1 MGVWQPD
8 TNFATV
14 HYADYAELPAK
25 KIWSWGVDPDGLDWR
40 RALSDNNSAYVEVQ
54 AGLFRNQETYA
65 FLEPRQTI
73 RFSEYWMPARGLG
86 GIARA
91 NLTGVLNLSRRS
103 GELLAAFNANA
114 KIPQAS
120 IRILQGARILSD
132 EKITLTPDR
141 TWTREIPAAPPDPC
155 TFELRDA
162 AGQLLLRQ
170 TEGQYDWTPAA
181 EIQTGPQPVPPQ
193 PGALQQGTDQELQ
206 GELLA
211 ALRTYQDAL
220 RQSPQDFD
228 LAVAAGRLCA
238 ALQRDPEAIAYL
250 EPAAARATSN
260 PEIAYYLGLV
270 YDASGDFQK
279 ARTAYESAA
288 RMPSWRVPANLKLG
302 ELLARRGD
310 LKSALAA
317 LHMAG
322 GDLRAAEET
331 EALQHAAKLKTS
343 VPADPAAS
351 LFLQWDTR
359 AHDDPALLQNLAADP
374 ARVLEVAAEYMR
386 LGLYARALDILSR
399 DFPAVPPDQAEP
411 GAVLPQHHPLI
422 AYYRGYCRAKL
433 GASPAA
439 DYAAAQK
446 LSTLYVFPSRDED
459 LAVLQS
465 ALAADPRDMT
475 AHYLYGTQ
483 QFARG
488 DTGQALQHWTIAR
501 DAGAPIPVLHTS
513 IGNLLMR
520 EKHDSIAALK
530 AFREGLPIDPLNRRL
545 YQGID
550 DALSLMSRPAR
561 ELAASLQR
569 YPDQPN
575 MPAELVD
582 ELALELAES
591 QDFDAALALFHGRFF
606 PREEG
611 GTNVRQVWVEVR
623 VLQSLAQAAAN
634 RCDSALA
641 TTAGLAAESAGLA
654 FTKDGLQPFV
664 DAPRT
669 QYLIGQVESRCG
681 QASDAAARWTK
692 VSAAQGP
699 SNLVWAWG
707 AAKKLP
713 GYHQDDWAKRFAT
726 ARAQAASASP
736 YVIGA
741 LDAVLAK
748 RTEAWTHFQQSILQP
763 DSHMSHHLTR
773 MAMSGAGLPD

>member
-1 MGVWQPD
+1 
-8 TNFATV
+8 
-14 HYADYAELPAK
+14 
-25 KIWSWGVDPDGLDWR
+25 
-40 RALSDNNSAYVEVQ
+40 
-54 AGLFRNQETYA
+54 
-65 FLEPRQTI
+65 
-73 RFSEYWMPARGLG
+73 MPCKP
-86 GIARA
+86 IA
-91 NLTGVLNLSRRS
+91 
-103 GELLAAFNANA
+103 
-114 KIPQAS
+114 
-120 IRILQGARILSD
+120 
-132 EKITLTPDR
+132 
-141 TWTREIPAAPPDPC
+141 
-155 TFELRDA
+155 
-162 AGQLLLRQ
+162 
-170 TEGQYDWTPAA
+170 
-181 EIQTGPQPVPPQ
+181 
-193 PGALQQGTDQELQ
+193 PGN
-206 GELLA
+206 
-211 ALRTYQDAL
+211 
-220 RQSPQDFD
+220 FD

-238 ALQRDPEAIAYL
+238 TLQRYPEAIAYL

-260 PEIAYYLGLV
+260 PEISYYLGLA
-270 YDASGDFQK
+270 YDAAGDFEK
-279 ARTAYESAA
+279 ARAAYESAA
-288 RMPSWRVPANLKLG
+288 RMPSWSAAANLKLG
-302 ELLARRGD
+302 ELLARNGGRD
-310 LKSALAA
+310 AALAA
-317 LHMAG
+317 LHAAG
-322 GDLRAAEET
+322 RDLRATEET

-359 AHDDPALLQNLAADP
+359 AHDDPARLQTLAADP
-374 ARVLEVAAEYMR
+374 IRVLEIAAAYMR
-386 LGLYARALDILSR
+386 LGLYAQAADLLSR

-411 GAVLPQHHPLI
+411 GAVLPQFHPLV

-433 GASPAA
+433 GASPVA

-465 ALAADPRDMT
+465 ALTANPNDMT

-483 QFARG
+483 RFARG

-530 AFREGLPIDPLNRRL
+530 AFREGLPIDPLNRKL
-545 YQGID
+545 YEGTD

-561 ELAASLQR
+561 ELAASLER

-575 MPAELVD
+575 MPAELVY
-582 ELALELAES
+582 ELALEHAES
-591 QDFDAALALFHGRFF
+591 QNFDAALALFHGRFF

-623 VLQSLAQAAAN
+623 VLQSLAQAAAIQ
-634 RCDSALA
+634 CDSALA
-641 TTAGLAAESAGLA
+641 IIGALAAESPGLD

-664 DAPRT
+664 NAPRT

-681 QASDAAARWTK
+681 HASDAAARWTK
-692 VSAAQGP
+692 VAAAQGP

-713 GYHQDDWAKRFAT
+713 GYHQDDWAKRIAT
-726 ARAQAASASP
+726 ARAQAGSASP

-741 LDAVLAK
+741 LDALLAK
-748 RTEAWTHFQQSILQP
+748 RTEAWAHFQQSILQP
-763 DSHMSHHLTR
+763 DSHMAHHLAR